1 MPLEE
6 DQVAR
11 VDAHLPLNRLDQWRT
26 EGTTYLIA
34 WDGEIP
40 VGHAHIAWRG
50 THLSLPEIQ
59 DVFVPPELRRRGIAT
74 LLTREAECE
83 VGRRGLGEVSLSVS
97 ATGNEAARA
106 LSDRLGYV
114 DAGVDPV
121 RVVGEIFL
129 RGQAFAVDD
138 TLVYLVKRLAATTP
152 G

>member
-1 MPLEE
+1 MPLQE

-59 DVFVPPELRRRGIAT
+59 TSSCHPSFG
-74 LLTREAECE
+74 
-83 VGRRGLGEVSLSVS
+83 
-97 ATGNEAARA
+97 AAA
-106 LSDRLGYV
+106 SRLG
-114 DAGVDPV
+114 
-121 RVVGEIFL
+121 
-129 RGQAFAVDD
+129 
-138 TLVYLVKRLAATTP
+138 
-152 G
+152 